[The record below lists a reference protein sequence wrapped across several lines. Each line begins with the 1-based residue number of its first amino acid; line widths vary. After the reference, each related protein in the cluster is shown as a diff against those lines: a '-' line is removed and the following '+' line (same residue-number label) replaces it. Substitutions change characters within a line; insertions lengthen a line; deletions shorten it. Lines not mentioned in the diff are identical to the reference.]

1 MKKINKNIDEKYE
14 IFEKRKLKIEKQ
26 LIERYKLEIN
36 NNSSRRNSIEIKIKQ
51 KFENIKIRYNS
62 PKSLRFDITKQQNI
76 NNRLI

>member
-36 NNSSRRNSIEIKIKQ
+36 NNSSRRNSIEIKIK
-51 KFENIKIRYNS
+51 
-62 PKSLRFDITKQQNI
+62 
-76 NNRLI
+76 